1 MNKIMK
7 PNHIF
12 IFCDNHDEVA
22 NELIEFGFIEGSSRI
37 HPNQGT
43 RNRKFYFND

>member
-1 MNKIMK
+1 MK

-22 NELIEFGFIEGSSRI
+22 NELIEFGFIEADI
-37 HPNQGT
+37 FQPNI
-43 RNRKFYFND
+43 NKPLI